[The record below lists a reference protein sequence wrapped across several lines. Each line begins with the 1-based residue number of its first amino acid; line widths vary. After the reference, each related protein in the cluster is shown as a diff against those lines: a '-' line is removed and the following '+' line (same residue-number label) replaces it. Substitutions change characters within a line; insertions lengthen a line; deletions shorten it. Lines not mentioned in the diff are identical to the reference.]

1 MVRLARLTFHF
12 QPFRQKSW
20 WLRRVG
26 KRARRCCAAA
36 PSCWGR
42 RPPPQEPGAPL
53 DAVEKA
59 VVSKGQ
65 GTCCLDEATDRT
77 SS

>member
-1 MVRLARLTFHF
+1 MQLRPAAGDAGLPHRNWARLC
-12 QPFRQKSW
+12 P
-20 WLRRVG
+20 
-26 KRARRCCAAA
+26 AC
-36 PSCWGR
+36 PS
-42 RPPPQEPGAPL
+42 L